1 MGFTIFLLVVV
12 KYTEHRIYHSFLK
25 VFIYFGHTSLTAFGI
40 LVVRPGTEPEPPIVG
55 MWSRDTSKSFSFLA
69 IEHSILPEA
78 IASLS
83 LPDTLTCS
91 SFSSCPFILPFQVL
105 FCPILKSGSFQGSV
119 EAFFSHSTLC
129 SWVVFSTVET
139 WVAIF
144 TLPAQDSICLA

>member
-40 LVVRPGTEPEPPIVG
+40 LVVQPGTEPEPPIVG
-55 MWSRDTSKSFSFLA
+55 TWSWDTSKSFSFLA
-69 IEHSILPEA
+69 IEHSVLPEA

-105 FCPILKSGSFQGSV
+105 FCPILKSGSFQGAV

-139 WVAIF
+139 
-144 TLPAQDSICLA
+144 

>member
-40 LVVRPGTEPEPPIVG
+40 LVVQPGTEPEPPIVG
-55 MWSRDTSKSFSFLA
+55 TWSWDTSKSFSFLA
-69 IEHSILPEA
+69 IEHSVLPEA

-91 SFSSCPFILPFQVL
+91 SFSSVPLSCLSRSSSAPSLNLGVFRALSKPSFLILHFVL
-105 FCPILKSGSFQGSV
+105 GWSFPLWRLRLPSL
-119 EAFFSHSTLC
+119 LC
-129 SWVVFSTVET
+129 QHRTPY
-139 WVAIF
+139 A
-144 TLPAQDSICLA
+144 